1 MLPDSPF
8 LKGLVRHF
16 EPGQTIIAES
26 SSNDCL
32 FVILDGMVTQVKKG
46 EQYDTRID
54 RQGSGDFIGLLSFQT
69 GEPVF
74 TTATAQTEVTA
85 LAINHDNFDE
95 LIHKFPDVS
104 NTLQGLIFSNLS
116 DRYRRVVG
124 LHVEVDQL
132 SQELKK
138 EKKQLKKTIGELEQT
153 RNFLV
158 SQEKMAVLGELTA
171 GLAHEM
177 NNPASALLRSVD
189 FLITYLP
196 GMLEKASHLSD
207 TGLVPYFFEQ
217 GQKRVFRSSVEQRQR
232 MARLSEGFPS
242 LRRSQLRVLADM
254 EQEALEKIAPY
265 ACKEDQAELLSL
277 FVEAF
282 QAGGFMNGIQL
293 SAARIEYLV
302 KSLKS
307 FSRQS
312 TGQKEVTDIRPGIL
326 ETLQILG
333 SQLKNVNVE
342 VELPEIP
349 PVSCHPGEINQVW
362 TNLIINA
369 VDAMENR
376 GKLFIRCG
384 EQPSGQ
390 VWVAIA
396 DNGPGVPDKV
406 KKKIFDSSYTT
417 KTAGGEFG
425 LGLGLAI
432 SRGIIEKHHGT
443 IQVQDREGGGA
454 EFIVKL
460 PVAGLAAE

>member
-8 LKGLVRHF
+8 LKALVRHF
-16 EPGQTIIAES
+16 QPGEVILAENGH
-26 SSNDCL
+26 NDCL
-32 FVILDGMVTQVKKG
+32 FVILDGVVNQVKKG
-46 EQYDTRID
+46 EQNDTRID

-74 TTATAQTEVTA
+74 TTATAQTKVTV
-85 LAINHDNFDE
+85 LAINHDQFDE
-95 LIHKFPDVS
+95 LIHKFPQVS

-132 SQELKK
+132 TQELKK
-138 EKKQLKKTIGELEQT
+138 EKQQLKKTIGELEQT
-153 RNFLV
+153 RNMLI

-196 GMLEKASHLSD
+196 GMLQKASHLKDS
-207 TGLVPYFFEQ
+207 GLVPFFFEQ
-217 GQKRVFRSSVEQRQR
+217 GQKRIFRSSMEQRTR
-232 MARLSEGFPS
+232 MTELAKTFPG
-242 LRRSQLRVLADM
+242 LKRTQVRVLADM
-254 EQEALEKIAPY
+254 EQEALDEIAPF
-265 ACKEDQAELLSL
+265 ARNEHQTELFSL
-277 FVEAF
+277 FLEAF
-282 QAGGFMNGIQL
+282 QAGIFLHGIQL
-293 SAARIEYLV
+293 SAGRIEHLV

-312 TGQKEVTDIRPGIL
+312 NGQKEVIDIRSGIM

-342 VELPEIP
+342 VDLPEIP

-369 VDAMENR
+369 IDAMESR
-376 GKLFIRCG
+376 GKLFVSCG
-384 EQPSGQ
+384 MESHER
-390 VWVAIA
+390 VWVRVA

-406 KKKIFDSSYTT
+406 KKKIFDSSFTT

-432 SRGIIEKHHGT
+432 SKGIIEKHQGT
-443 IQVQDREGGGA
+443 IQVQDRPGGGA
-454 EFIVKL
+454 QFVVLL
-460 PVAGLAAE
+460 PVAGENAE